1 MNYLQLNRIYKS
13 FSESEQKFI
22 NEKTIEASYTIKQW
36 MILLQKVAAYDEA
49 NDRIRKKMI
58 TWIVIFAIAAFVFLF
73 IFWYVSIL
81 FALVMVLIIVM
92 RKKLVSKDLSNHL
105 RLFLI
110 PLLKVLYDKAG
121 LRAPFTLKLDFRPHG
136 KQEMQDKYKVGNRTI
151 RQFNPKWLS
160 GSVMLKDQSILE
172 LHLLDDLK
180 KLTVKKTNARGKTK
194 IKSKVKST
202 HFLLIKLVLSNDI
215 YQLKSE
221 VPEDIVADQDA
232 KKITLK
238 AKHKHKVTSA
248 DDVLSVNQFLNLL
261 ESMYQAVEALP
272 GKMPAATIDSEEEEI
287 DDSRFDDDSTS
298 MDAAGVAGVAAT
310 SFFVWSAYDFNDYDY
325 DNFDY
330 ESAPVFGDELDN
342 DSIFDS

>member
-13 FSESEQKFI
+13 FSEPEQKFI
-22 NEKTIEASYTIKQW
+22 NEKTIEANYTIKQW

-49 NDRIRKKMI
+49 NDRIRKKMV
-58 TWIVIFAIAAFVFLF
+58 TWIVIFAIVTFIFLF
-73 IFWYVSIL
+73 IFWYLSIL
-81 FALVMVLIIVM
+81 FALVLVLIIVT

-121 LRAPFTLKLDFRPHG
+121 LKAPFSLKLDFRPHG
-136 KQEMQDKYKVGNRTI
+136 KQEMQEKYKVGNRTI
-151 RQFNPKWLS
+151 KQFHPRWLS
-160 GSVMLKDQSILE
+160 GSVMLKDQSVLE

-180 KLTVKKTNARGKTK
+180 KLTVRKTNARGKTK

-202 HFLLIKLVLSNDI
+202 HFLLIKLVLSRDI
-215 YQLKSE
+215 YHLKSE

-238 AKHKHKVTSA
+238 SKLKHKVTSA
-248 DDVLSVNQFLNLL
+248 DDVLSVNEFLNLL
-261 ESMYQAVEALP
+261 EKMYLVVEALP
-272 GKMPAATIDSEEEEI
+272 GKMLITDIDGDEEALEE
-287 DDSRFDDDSTS
+287 SRFEDSDDLET
-298 MDAAGVAGVAAT
+298 AGVAGVAAT